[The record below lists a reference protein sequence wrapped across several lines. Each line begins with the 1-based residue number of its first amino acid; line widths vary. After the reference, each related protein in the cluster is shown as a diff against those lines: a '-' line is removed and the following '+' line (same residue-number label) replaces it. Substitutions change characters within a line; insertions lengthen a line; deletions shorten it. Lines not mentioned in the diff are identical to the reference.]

1 MSELPAITVRLE
13 CSGEDVFQRHVAQHL
28 RGVFWV
34 ASPLAAVTSDRVHLT
49 VELSST
55 PRRLCGTARVIKAY
69 PGKLLL
75 RLVALDEG
83 SIPLHLG
90 AGATL
95 EEEVLL
101 PGRWVER
108 PHAFTEAPTPPHGMR
123 PARLDPPEAPLPWSG
138 GLEALDTFG
147 NYQLLERLGR
157 GGMAEVYVAR
167 AVIDQGIEKIVAL
180 KLTLPDYGPGT
191 AHGNLFLDEA
201 RISAS
206 LQHKNLIQVFDFGEA
221 LGRPY
226 LAMEYVRGRD
236 LETLGKRAREAQAPL
251 WRPFVLRVM
260 YEVARG
266 LEYLHGRTDAN
277 GEYLRLVHRDLSPDN
292 VLVSEFGE
300 VKLIDFGVAAIRAP
314 DGQARIV
321 AGKPGYMPPE
331 QAEGKP
337 PNPAWDLYAA
347 GVVLR
352 ELLAP
357 ESCAVALKA
366 TSPDPDRRYGSAKE
380 LADALEQELASVPAV
395 EVGEI
400 VRSLCGSALEDERRR
415 VADATL
421 RARAARPARQGPLD
435 QLWRA
440 AARTR
445 PGQALAKRPE
455 ARRGLALA
463 LAAAAALFGAI
474 AVKQLYDAR
483 ALSRALDRLDE
494 RMSAGALSGPGDTA
508 IGALGSARALA
519 PADPRVLRRASE
531 LARVFEVLA
540 RRAEQRGNH
549 AEAVVHLAAL
559 AAADPGRPGLIAK
572 LVDQQGRSR

>member
-1 MSELPAITVRLE
+1 VNVPPVITVRLE
-13 CSGEDVFQRHVAQHL
+13 CSSEGVFVRDVGTRL

-34 ASPLAAVTSDRVHLT
+34 ASPLVASTSEKVQLV
-49 VELSST
+49 VELSGT
-55 PRRLCGTARVIKAY
+55 TRKLDATARVIKAY

-75 RLVALDEG
+75 RLVALAEG
-83 SIPLHLG
+83 SIALHLG
-90 AGATL
+90 ADGTI
-95 EEEVLL
+95 EEEVLM
-101 PGRWVER
+101 PGRWVEK

-123 PARLDPPEAPLPWSG
+123 PVRLDAPEPPPPWSG
-138 GLEALDTFG
+138 GLKPLDTFG

-167 AVIDQGIEKIVAL
+167 AVIDGGIEKIVAL

-206 LQHKNLIQVFDFGEA
+206 LQHKGLVQVFDFGEA

-226 LAMEYVRGRD
+226 LTMEYVRGRD
-236 LETLGKRAREAQAPL
+236 LETLSRRAKEVQTPL

-260 YEVARG
+260 CEVARA

-277 GEYLRLVHRDLSPDN
+277 GEYLRYVHRDLSPDN

-300 VKLIDFGVAAIRAP
+300 VKVIDFGVASIRAP
-314 DGQARIV
+314 EGGTRIV

-331 QAEGKP
+331 QQEGRP

-357 ESCAVALKA
+357 ESSEIALKA
-366 TSPDPDRRYGSAKE
+366 TNPDPDKRYASARE
-380 LADALEQELASVPAV
+380 LAAALERELQTEPAV
-395 EVGEI
+395 ELGEI
-400 VRSLCGSALEDERRR
+400 VRALCSSALDDERRR
-415 VADATL
+415 VAEVTL
-421 RARAARPARQGPLD
+421 KARAARPATRGPLN

-445 PGQALAKRPE
+445 PGQVLAKRPE
-455 ARRGLALA
+455 ARRGLAVVLA
-463 LAAAAALFGAI
+463 GLAALVGGT

-483 ALSRALDRLDE
+483 ALAKALDRLDE
-494 RMSAGALSGPGDTA
+494 RMSAGALSGPGETA
-508 IGALGSARALA
+508 IGALAKARALA
-519 PADPRVLRRASE
+519 PNDPRVQQRAVE
-531 LARVFEVLA
+531 LARMFEVLA
-540 RRAEQRGNH
+540 KTAEQRGNH
-549 AEAVVHLAAL
+549 SEAVVHLQAL
-559 AAADPGRPGLIAK
+559 AAADPGRPGLLPRLI
-572 LVDQQGRSR
+572 DEQGRAR